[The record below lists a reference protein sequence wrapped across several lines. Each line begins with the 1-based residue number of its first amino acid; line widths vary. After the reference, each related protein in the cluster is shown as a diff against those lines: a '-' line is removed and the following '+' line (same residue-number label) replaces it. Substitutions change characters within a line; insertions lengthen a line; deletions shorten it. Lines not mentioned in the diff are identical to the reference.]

1 MLQYVFIVCK
11 AKFYQL
17 TLIQIYYYIQFGVFS
32 TILAKRFACF

>member
-11 AKFYQL
+11 ANFYQSTL
-17 TLIQIYYYIQFGVFS
+17 TQINYYIQFGVFS